1 MILALPPPTAL
12 TVSPARLTLVAPA
25 SRRVELRNTGSER
38 LRVEVARRQLA
49 GRGANPWLTIRP
61 ASFVLRPGAGAALT
75 LRARGAHAS
84 PGDHELRLL
93 FTARPLNGYRVGIR
107 LRLGVGLRVRVAGRI
122 ERSVDIKGLT
132 VRKDRHA
139 RVLLLSLANRGNVTE
154 QLAGRVAVTLI
165 RKGRVISRLRAHTR
179 HAVVFAGARTVI
191 ALRYSGHAHGNA
203 TAVATVALGPGVRR
217 VERRYRLRL

>member
-1 MILALPPPTAL
+1 VILALPPTAL
-12 TVSPARLTLVAPA
+12 AVSPARLTLVAPA
-25 SRRVELRNTGSER
+25 SRRVQLRNTGSER
-38 LRVEVARRQLA
+38 LRVDIARRQLG
-49 GRGANPWLTIRP
+49 GRGATPSLTIRP
-61 ASFVLRPGAGAALT
+61 ASFVLRPGAGTALT

-93 FTARPLNGYRVGIR
+93 FTARPLNGRRVGIR

-122 ERSVDIKGLT
+122 ERSVDIRGLS
-132 VRKDRHA
+132 VRKERHA

-154 QLAGRVAVTLI
+154 QLTGRVAVTLI
-165 RKGRVISRLRAHTR
+165 AKGRVVSRLRAHTR
-179 HAVVFAGARTVI
+179 HVVFAGARTVI